1 MDDNE
6 TGEERPMAGGSGAH
20 GYAVSVRW
28 TGSRGA
34 GTATYA
40 GYDRAHEIRAEGKP
54 VLPGSSDL
62 RFRGDATRYNPEELL
77 VASLSACHM
86 LWYLHLCADAGI
98 VVSEYEDAAVG
109 RMELRGDGGGR
120 FVEVVLRPSVTIR
133 PEDDADAARALHER
147 AYSQCFIASSVNFPV
162 RCEPSFRL
170 AAGSVVEGAGA
181 R

>member
-1 MDDNE
+1 M
-6 TGEERPMAGGSGAH
+6 GAGARAH
-20 GYAVSVRW
+20 AYEVSVRW
-28 TGSRGA
+28 TGNRGE

-54 VLPGSSDL
+54 VLAGSSDPA
-62 RFRGDATRYNPEELL
+62 FRGDATRYNPEELL
-77 VASLSACHM
+77 VASLAACHM

-109 RMELRGDGGGR
+109 RMEFRGDGGGR

-133 PEDDADAARALHER
+133 PEDDGATARTLHDRAHAL
-147 AYSQCFIASSVNFPV
+147 CFIANSVNFPV

-170 AAGSVVEGAGA
+170 AAGAAAGGADA